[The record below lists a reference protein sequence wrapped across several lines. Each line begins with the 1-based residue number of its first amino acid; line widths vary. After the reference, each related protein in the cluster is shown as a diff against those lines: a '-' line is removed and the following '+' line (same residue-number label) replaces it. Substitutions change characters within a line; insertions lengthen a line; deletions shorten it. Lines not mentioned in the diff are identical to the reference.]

1 MSARK
6 YNITGRVQGVG
17 FRWFVMRRGK
27 SLDLTGWVR
36 NLSDGSVEVWAE
48 GADDNLDLLE
58 SLLRDGPPGA
68 MVREVQAE
76 IMSST
81 GRYSGFDMT
90 W

>member
-6 YNITGRVQGVG
+6 YIVVGLVQGVG

-27 SLDLTGWVR
+27 SLGLTGWVR
-36 NLSDGSVEVWAE
+36 NLGDGSVEVWAE
-48 GADDNLDLLE
+48 GVDDNLDLLE

-76 IMSST
+76 KKSST